1 MSRLTTGDQELSG
14 ALEAFRDAAHAEADA
29 RFDDRALE
37 LQRHRILDRIAHLGE
52 SARVIRFPVAPHGV
66 RPTALVSRRWV
77 SVSAAAGL
85 LLGLVSGQVVHFFPR
100 TATVRP
106 LATSTP
112 SLSIGGPSPA
122 PAAFAPILVSAPDDG
137 LLGEVE
143 MAVRFRSA
151 SELQVLDELTPFHE
165 PQ

>member
-1 MSRLTTGDQELSG
+1 MSRLTTGDQELGG

-29 RFDDRALE
+29 HFDDRALE
-37 LQRHRILDRIAHLGE
+37 IQRHRILDRLAHLGE

-66 RPTALVSRRWV
+66 RPTALVSRRWI

-85 LLGLVSGQVVHFFPR
+85 LLGLVSGQLVHFFPR
-100 TATVRP
+100 SSARPIATTAP
-106 LATSTP
+106 A
-112 SLSIGGPSPA
+112 LSISSPVPTA
-122 PAAFAPILVSAPDDG
+122 SFAPVLISAPDDG

-151 SELQVLDELTPFHE
+151 TELQVLDELTPFHE

>member
-14 ALEAFRDAAHAEADA
+14 TLEAFREAAHAEADA
-29 RFDDRALE
+29 HFDDRALE

-85 LLGLVSGQVVHFFPR
+85 LLGLVSGQLVHFLPR
-100 TATVRP
+100 NATVRP

-112 SLSIGGPSPA
+112 SLTIGSPSPA
-122 PAAFAPILVSAPDDG
+122 PAFAPILVSVPDDG
-137 LLGEVE
+137 LLGEIE

>member
-14 ALEAFRDAAHAEADA
+14 TLEAFRAAAHAEADA
-29 RFDDRALE
+29 QFDDRALE

-85 LLGLVSGQVVHFFPR
+85 LLGLVSGQLVHFFPR

-112 SLSIGGPSPA
+112 SLTIGSPSPA
-122 PAAFAPILVSAPDDG
+122 PTFAPILVSAPDDG